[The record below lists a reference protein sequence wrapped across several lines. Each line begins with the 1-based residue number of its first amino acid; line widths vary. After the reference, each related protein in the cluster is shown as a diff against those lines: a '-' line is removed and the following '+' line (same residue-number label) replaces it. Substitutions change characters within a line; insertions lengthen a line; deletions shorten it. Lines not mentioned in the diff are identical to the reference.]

1 MWLCNLFRGTTY
13 DICFSYGNNLGN
25 DNSFNEQLTFVITK
39 DNEFRLKYSFS
50 GNFFNDENLYNS
62 DEIVNIIWEN
72 HIKNVI
78 RKQ

>member
-1 MWLCNLFRGTTY
+1 MFLCNLFRGTTY
-13 DICFSYGNNLGN
+13 DICFSYRDNLGN
-25 DNSFNEQLTFVITK
+25 DNSFNEQLTFAITK

-50 GNFFNDENLYNS
+50 GNFFNS

-78 RKQ
+78 KS